1 MGTEK
6 EKACRDCTLRRLQNL
21 LRRFCERSIQKSE
34 FSIQN
39 CNTLTG
45 NVFKYSDS
53 RILTSL
59 LQTPRR
65 GEVGDRESWGQRKRG
80 QRWGQGKRILSASG
94 SVSVSVKIKQL
105 GKCWGQGK
113 RVCGCGGV
121 WVGKRKS

>member
-53 RILTSL
+53 CILTSL

-65 GEVGDRESWGQRKRG
+65 GEVGDRERECVGVG
-80 QRWGQGKRILSASG
+80 
-94 SVSVSVKIKQL
+94 
-105 GKCWGQGK
+105 
-113 RVCGCGGV
+113 VCGERE
-121 WVGKRKS
+121 RKAEN